1 MRAKGLLWGYF
12 CLFFTLG
19 KENRVGGRG
28 RGPSSRRLSFLCC
41 RRSWRL
47 PHIHMARSAPP
58 ECAAP
63 LGTALPP
70 TVSDPGPHSVH
81 LDLMQRMEDAW
92 FSMFD
97 VICIPVYSQF
107 CGASFSQPC
116 KWGNEGHLEVA
127 QMESAKG
134 GPRAEATP
142 LPPDLLGRSVPPSSE
157 NCGQRNGKSPT
168 SHPLLDAGLQG
179 NLDTSSNGTGT
190 PLPLFSRPAHLNR
203 AWLSLNC
210 PRLGRLCTCLPVN
223 LPNYA
228 E

>member
-1 MRAKGLLWGYF
+1 MRAKGLLRGYF

-19 KENRVGGRG
+19 KENGGGGRG

-92 FSMFD
+92 FSMSD

-107 CGASFSQPC
+107 CGASLSQPC
-116 KWGNEGHLEVA
+116 KWGNEGQLEVA
-127 QMESAKG
+127 QMESAKS
-134 GPRAEATP
+134 GPRAEAKP

-157 NCGQRNGKSPT
+157 NCGQRSAKSPHIPST
-168 SHPLLDAGLQG
+168 PGRWPPGEPWHKLQWDGYPFSLARLILTGFGCLLTAPG
-179 NLDTSSNGTGT
+179 
-190 PLPLFSRPAHLNR
+190 
-203 AWLSLNC
+203 
-210 PRLGRLCTCLPVN
+210 
-223 LPNYA
+223 
-228 E
+228 